1 MNLLMGKKILIRGS
15 DNFCINLLRTTDK
28 TRVHLLVW
36 FIWHMDMTKEN
47 FKKGYWMYHM
57 YE

>member
-28 TRVHLLVW
+28 TRVYLSVW
-36 FIWHMDMTKEN
+36 FI
-47 FKKGYWMYHM
+47 
-57 YE
+57 